1 MCSLKADFECYANK
15 MNDNIKTTQTNL
27 EKELIYA
34 KMYLKILDEWCNPLL
49 KSYNSFRENSPKL
62 LEVLRES
69 VMSSLISS
77 MSNIFTN
84 SGEVSLWR
92 IINQAGETAYL
103 RNKQT
108 YINKIVEIKEKLNPF
123 RNIDRSHN
131 IPWRKG
137 GDKKIPISDIKK
149 WLSFAETIYKEI
161 VEKIGLSFPING
173 LVPAEFD
180 EQIKRNIKY
189 YYQNYR
195 RDNQKDSN
203 YLSR

>member
-1 MCSLKADFECYANK
+1 
-15 MNDNIKTTQTNL
+15 MNDNIETTQTNL

-34 KMYLKILDEWCNPLL
+34 RMYIKILDEWCHPLL
-49 KSYNSFRENSPKL
+49 ASSNPFRENSPTL
-62 LEVLRES
+62 LEMLRE
-69 VMSSLISS
+69 SLISS
-77 MSNIFTN
+77 LFSSICNIFTSSN
-84 SGEVSLWR
+84 EVSLR
-92 IINQAGETAYL
+92 RLIDQAEKTNNL
-103 RNKQT
+103 KLKNKVT
-108 YINKIVEIKEKLNPF
+108 FITKIEGIKEKLNPF

-137 GDKKIPISDIKK
+137 GDKKILISDIKE

-203 YLSR
+203 SLSR